1 MPIRAEYRA
10 LGLYGRA
17 WRRFRLRLIGERGA
31 RCADCGRAGER
42 YLNVSH
48 DRHDPRTDLVTLRC
62 PACHAR
68 YDARQAFAVRRRR
81 RAERSGQLWLWIEV
95 EYAVTPRWAL
105 PRAALR
111 AAQGRLFA

>member
-1 MPIRAEYRA
+1 MIRAEYKIF
-10 LGLYGRA
+10 YGHA

-62 PACHAR
+62 PGCHAR
-68 YDARQAFAVRRRR
+68 YDAGHALAVRRRNRAR
-81 RAERSGQLWLWIEV
+81 RYGQLWLSAEL
-95 EYAVTPRWAL
+95 EFAVTPWWAI
-105 PRAALR
+105 PRAAL
-111 AAQGRLFA
+111 AQGELFA